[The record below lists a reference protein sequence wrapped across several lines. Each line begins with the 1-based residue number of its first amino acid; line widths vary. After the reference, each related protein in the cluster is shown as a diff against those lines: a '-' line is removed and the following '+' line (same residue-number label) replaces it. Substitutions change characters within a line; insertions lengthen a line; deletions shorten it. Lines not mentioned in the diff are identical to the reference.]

1 MARDL
6 LWVCDEL
13 YRLHQDLEEIRRRQ
27 AAAQV
32 APTQESAQL
41 PTAPDSTTDIV
52 EGGNDSEQRAATAGV
67 HRDP

>member
-27 AAAQV
+27 AAEQA
-32 APTQESAQL
+32 AATQEAAQL
-41 PTAPDSTTDIV
+41 PTADITTGIMASDN
-52 EGGNDSEQRAATAGV
+52 GDA
-67 HRDP
+67 

>member
-27 AAAQV
+27 AAKQADQTE
-32 APTQESAQL
+32 AAQL
-41 PTAPDSTTDIV
+41 PSAPDSTTDIKM
-52 EGGNDSEQRAATAGV
+52 GNNGND
-67 HRDP
+67 